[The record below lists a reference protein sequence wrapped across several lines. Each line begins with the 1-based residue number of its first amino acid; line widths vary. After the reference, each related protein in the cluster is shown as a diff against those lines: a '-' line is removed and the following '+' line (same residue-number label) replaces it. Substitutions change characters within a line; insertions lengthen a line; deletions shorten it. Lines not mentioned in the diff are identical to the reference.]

1 MMQQRKE
8 VLITIN
14 SSLIIG
20 KISYCYLMFKLTLR
34 LRPKPSVDK
43 IIMSLIKHIKL
54 YNATHE
60 SITQ

>member
-43 IIMSLIKHIKL
+43 IIMS
-54 YNATHE
+54 
-60 SITQ
+60 